1 MKERFSKLKEKIK
14 FDEEKFMDKTKDLT
28 KTVASKSTDAMKNV
42 SAKSKE
48 IYDNRDEISKN
59 ILDKSKEIGSQITTQ
74 TKKATGIISD
84 KSKEASD
91 NIKSVDLF
99 HSKIRQKSLDEY
111 NELVEEYEKTA
122 TIFGEEATKLYEI
135 REEAIK
141 LVKLAEAHIN
151 QLANTPKEFQTEL
164 KRINTE
170 VMTFESKRKEIQ
182 QAEKEAKIAA
192 AGSGTGATL
201 SALGLAVA
209 TMGPSAAMGIAT
221 TFGVAST
228 GTAISSLTGAAATN
242 AALAWL
248 GGGALVAGG
257 GGITK
262 GSALLALAGPV
273 GWTIAGV
280 ALTTSVG
287 TGLYASNKNKEIA
300 EELID
305 ERKNLA
311 NIKRKF
317 EGKTYEIK
325 SLHQVTNTQ
334 MIGLEITNKQVI
346 KTDYSTFND
355 EEKLTAGVLVNS
367 TLSLAELINK
377 ELSLDE

>member
-1 MKERFSKLKEKIK
+1 MRKSLKGIKDKIN
-14 FDEEKFMDKTKDLT
+14 FDEEKFIEKTKGLSKDI
-28 KTVASKSTDAMKNV
+28 ASKSSELVKNV
-42 SAKSKE
+42 GDKSKE
-48 IYDNRDEISKN
+48 IYDNREEI
-59 ILDKSKEIGSQITTQ
+59 TQ
-74 TKKATGIISD
+74 DLKD
-84 KSKEASD
+84 KSKEAGD
-91 NIKSVDLF
+91 NIKKVDLF
-99 HSKIRQKSLDEY
+99 HSKIRQQSIDEY
-111 NELVEEYEKTA
+111 NELVEEYENTA
-122 TIFGEEATKLYEI
+122 INFGEESTLLYEI
-135 REEAIK
+135 RKEAIEI
-141 LVKLAEAHIN
+141 VKLAEDHIN
-151 QLANTPKEFQTEL
+151 QLANTPKEFETKL
-164 KRINTE
+164 KKINVE
-170 VMTFESKRKEIQ
+170 VLTFETKQNEIE

-228 GTAISSLTGAAATN
+228 GTAISSLSGAAATN

-248 GGGALVAGG
+248 GGGALAVGG

-262 GSALLALAGPV
+262 GTALLALAGPV
-273 GWTIAGV
+273 GWTLAGV

-300 EELID
+300 EELIE

-325 SLHQVTNTQ
+325 SLQEVTKTQ
-334 MIGLEITNKQVI
+334 MTGLEITNKQVI
-346 KTDYSTFND
+346 KADYALFTD